1 MVVNKEIKLEDVLKE
16 EESERV
22 TDFITLVDSLK
33 GMDLNSAK
41 EKLKDR
47 EYRIVRIDG
56 VGMMITCDYRTERLN
71 LEVENNLITKVY
83 GG

>member
-1 MVVNKEIKLEDVLKE
+1 MQEIKLEDVFNE
-16 EESERV
+16 EKSKNV
-22 TDFITLVDSLK
+22 ANFITLIESLK
-33 GMDLNSAK
+33 GIDLNSAK
-41 EKLKDR
+41 EKLKDK

-71 LEVENNLITKVY
+71 LEVENNIITKVY

>member
-1 MVVNKEIKLEDVLKE
+1 MKEIKLEDVFNE
-16 EESERV
+16 EKSKGV
-22 TDFITLVDSLK
+22 VDFITFIESLI

-47 EYRIVRIDG
+47 EYRIVSIDG
-56 VGMMITCDYRTERLN
+56 KAMVITCDFHLERLN
-71 LEVENNLITKVY
+71 LEVENNLIVNVY

>member
-1 MVVNKEIKLEDVLKE
+1 MEGLI
-16 EESERV
+16 
-22 TDFITLVDSLK
+22 

-41 EKLKDR
+41 EKLKDK
-47 EYRIVRIDG
+47 EYRIVKIDG

-71 LEVENNLITKVY
+71 LEVENKNGVAIITNVY

>member
-1 MVVNKEIKLEDVLKE
+1 MKEIKLEDVFNE
-16 EESERV
+16 EKSKYV
-22 TDFITLVDSLK
+22 ADFITFIESLK

-41 EKLKDR
+41 EKLKDK

-56 VGMMITCDYRTERLN
+56 VGMMVTCDYRTERLN
-71 LEVENNLITKVY
+71 LEVENNLITNVY